1 MFPFGVRAPVR
12 FAALLRYAPVPHVSV
27 RVAAHLAGKDRSTIL
42 RAIKSGVLTATKT
55 ELGRLL
61 IDPAELE
68 RVYGM
73 LQPAPVDGEAL
84 PEHAPGDTGA
94 AVREIELLR
103 EMLER
108 ERAHHEEV
116 HGTYERDRRA
126 WEEERAFM
134 RSLLDRQTEQVKL
147 LTDER
152 QRKERHS
159 PTLWARL
166 WRRQ

>member
-1 MFPFGVRAPVR
+1 VR

-84 PEHAPGDTGA
+84 PEHAPDGTGA
-94 AVREIELLR
+94 AVREVKLLR

-134 RSLLDRQTEQVKL
+134 RGMLDKHTDQIKL
-147 LTDER
+147 LADQREER
-152 QRKERHS
+152 ERVTAK
-159 PTLWARL
+159 PRPRLLARL
-166 WRRQ
+166 FGRG